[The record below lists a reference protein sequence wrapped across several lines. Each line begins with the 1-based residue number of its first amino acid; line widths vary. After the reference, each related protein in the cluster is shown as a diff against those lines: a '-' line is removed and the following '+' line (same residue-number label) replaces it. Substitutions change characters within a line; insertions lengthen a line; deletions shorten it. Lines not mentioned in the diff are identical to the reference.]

1 MCEVPNAMNRIEE
14 PEPQTCEGQ
23 MSSLLPCPFCGC
35 VPAFPN
41 GDGTQYEIECDCGMA
56 HSCVQIS
63 DLMTMEERCSDDFS
77 HYRYGEEYVERAKL
91 EALKNWNVRVR

>member
-35 VPAFPN
+35 VPKFEYIAGFEKP
-41 GDGTQYEIECDCGMA
+41 YFFACKSEDCPASLESIGK
-56 HSCVQIS
+56 
-63 DLMTMEERCSDDFS
+63 DKMELARE
-77 HYRYGEEYVERAKL
+77 V
-91 EALKNWNVRVR
+91 WNTRQR